1 MSKTTSPRT
10 AFAVPLVL
18 ACGLAAPALAQSGRP
33 PALLIHGNYCGPGNN
48 APLPPIDALDAA
60 CARHDACT
68 PRGGMAT
75 AACNARLQREAELIA
90 RDPRQPEDLR
100 DAAGFVAFAAG
111 LMPSRRQVARAP
123 FPASPMATKS
133 LATGSLATGSVTTA
147 PPARPV
153 GHTLPAPA
161 IDEDDE

>member
-1 MSKTTSPRT
+1 MRLAT
-10 AFAVPLVL
+10 PLIL
-18 ACGLAAPALAQSGRP
+18 ACGLSAAALAPALAQDRP

-68 PRGGMAT
+68 PRGGLASP
-75 AACNARLQREAELIA
+75 ACNARLQREASLIA

-111 LMPSRRQVARAP
+111 MMPSRSQVASST
-123 FPASPMATKS
+123 PALRTI
-133 LATGSLATGSVTTA
+133 
-147 PPARPV
+147 
-153 GHTLPAPA
+153 GHTVPMPTV
-161 IDEDDE
+161 DGDDE

>member
-1 MSKTTSPRT
+1 MR
-10 AFAVPLVL
+10 FAVPLVV
-18 ACGLAAPALAQSGRP
+18 ACGLAAPALVAPVLVAPALAQSGRP

-75 AACNARLQREAELIA
+75 PACNARLKREAELIS
-90 RDPRQPEDLR
+90 RDPHQPRDLR

-111 LMPSRRQVARAP
+111 MMPSRPQVATGPTVVAP
-123 FPASPMATKS
+123 SIAPVFPAPS
-133 LATGSLATGSVTTA
+133 
-147 PPARPV
+147 
-153 GHTLPAPA
+153 
-161 IDEDDE
+161 IDEDDDE

>member
-1 MSKTTSPRT
+1 MR
-10 AFAVPLVL
+10 FAIPLVL

-68 PRGGMAT
+68 PRGGLAS
-75 AACNARLQREAELIA
+75 AACNARLQREATLIS
-90 RDPRQPEDLR
+90 RDPHQPRDLR

-111 LMPSRRQVARAP
+111 MMPARSQVAAAP
-123 FPASPMATKS
+123 GIPSVAAPSFAVPSIDVPS
-133 LATGSLATGSVTTA
+133 TGSV
-147 PPARPV
+147 
-153 GHTLPAPA
+153 APA
-161 IDEDDE
+161 IEEDDDE

>member
-1 MSKTTSPRT
+1 MR
-10 AFAVPLVL
+10 FAIPLVL
-18 ACGLAAPALAQSGRP
+18 GCCLAAPALAQSGRP

-75 AACNARLQREAELIA
+75 AACNARLRREAELIS
-90 RDPRQPEDLR
+90 RDPHQPQDLR

-111 LMPSRRQVARAP
+111 MMPSRPQVAAGP
-123 FPASPMATKS
+123 
-133 LATGSLATGSVTTA
+133 SVTV
-147 PPARPV
+147 PSV
-153 GHTLPAPA
+153 LPAPA
-161 IDEDDE
+161 PDEDDDE